1 MILISRTKK
10 AGWRMKILKIWEN
23 GKFLG
28 HLCHFG
34 AALRLL
40 WGCFRTALGL
50 LWGRFR
56 TTLGMLLGCIE
67 AASGTLRGTS
77 GMLRGH
83 SGAPVLWGL
92 GPLCSALLLG
102 ITIQIAYS
110 SSWDWRVFSFVY
122 QLDLSFFH
130 WIIHDII
137 ILLTTWLKAW

>member
-1 MILISRTKK
+1 
-10 AGWRMKILKIWEN
+10 MKSCCFLLEN
-23 GKFLG
+23 GWNGLKTHDIDIKNQESWLEDENFENLRKWEVFGPLLG
-28 HLCHFG
+28 HFG

-40 WGCFRTALGL
+40 WGCFRTTLGL

-92 GPLCSALLLG
+92 GPLYSALLLG

-110 SSWDWRVFSFVY
+110 GSWD
-122 QLDLSFFH
+122 
-130 WIIHDII
+130 
-137 ILLTTWLKAW
+137 